1 MESLDIQSEILRR
14 NINSEGWYDN
24 QILFHTFVKCAQRR
38 GKLEEIFKEKIQKCG
53 MRIEKLKKNT
63 PIVTEKTQK
72 LRWMKMKN
80 EAHSGS
86 K

>member
-1 MESLDIQSEILRR
+1 M
-14 NINSEGWYDN
+14 
-24 QILFHTFVKCAQRR
+24 KCAQRK
-38 GKLEEIFKEKIQKCG
+38 GKLEEIFKEKIQKCR
-53 MRIEKLKKNT
+53 MRFENLKKNT

-86 K
+86 KWKDLFGRRMEGSNEIKMVP